1 MEQINLNLI
10 PGSVRPVCHA
20 TQNDVGRQI
29 RCNLFDGASV
39 FTFASG
45 DAAALHLKKPNGES
59 LTGALSVSSGQSY
72 VDLITSGEMTD
83 KAGAGLG
90 CIQITRSGQVIGTLN
105 FIMEIQEDPA
115 EGEGPGPEPQGAGLK
130 STNIDIQNA
139 AYTAAPLEEV

>member
-29 RCNLFDGASV
+29 RFNLFDGASV

-45 DAAALHLKKPNGES
+45 DTAEIHLEKPNGET
-59 LTGALSVSSGQSY
+59 LTAGLSVSNGASY
-72 VDLITSGEMTD
+72 VDLSTTGEMTD
-83 KAGAGLG
+83 KAGAALG
-90 CIQITRSGQVIGTLN
+90 GIKITRTGQELGTLN

-115 EGEGPGPEPQGAGLK
+115 EGEGPGPTPRGAGLNF
-130 STNIDIQNA
+130 TNANIQTA